1 MSPSAG
7 PELDKLAENEED
19 LLSIFR
25 PTFAQAQNRTYFET
39 SPRFPIEDGLAVT
52 GNRSRVARSRDL

>member
-7 PELDKLAENEED
+7 PELDKLAQNKED

-25 PTFAQAQNRTYFET
+25 PSFAQAQSRTHFET
-39 SPRFPIEDGLAVT
+39 SPRFPLED
-52 GNRSRVARSRDL
+52 